1 MSIDSCGAPEQS
13 APIPAGVDV
22 EKETVITGVVSSGDG
37 PVGGAYVR
45 LLDATGEFTAEVVTS
60 PAGQFRFFAAPGT
73 WTLRA
78 LSRQGNGDATLAANR
93 GLNEVA
99 VTVRWRD
106 SGRRVTPRQVFTRRR
121 FFRCTAANVLWWRET
136 HP

>member
-1 MSIDSCGAPEQS
+1 MSSADSCAAPDQS

-45 LLDATGEFTAEVVTS
+45 LLDSTGEFTAEVVTS

-78 LSRQGNGDATLAANR
+78 LSRQGNGDATLAADR
-93 GLNEVA
+93 GINQVA
-99 VTVRWRD
+99 VSV
-106 SGRRVTPRQVFTRRR
+106 
-121 FFRCTAANVLWWRET
+121 A
-136 HP
+136 